1 MLILTRK
8 PGQSVCIGEHE
19 SVTVLSV
26 RGQIVR
32 LGFTAPPGVL
42 ILREELHP
50 LGVGP
55 LEADHVSH
63 ASQHAPFT
71 REPTDYGYE
80 SLNAGLRWRPV
91 QGLTVDA
98 LEGAVLNRHYC
109 DTNSYGA
116 MVGPREVFTARVTYE
131 IQVRP

>member
-1 MLILTRK
+1 VRVAVAIAGALLT
-8 PGQSVCIGEHE
+8 GCSH
-19 SVTVLSV
+19 TAVL
-26 RGQIVR
+26 
-32 LGFTAPPGVL
+32 
-42 ILREELHP
+42 
-50 LGVGP
+50 

>member
-42 ILREELHP
+42 ILREELLP

-55 LEADHVSH
+55 LE
-63 ASQHAPFT
+63 P
-71 REPTDYGYE
+71 E
-80 SLNAGLRWRPV
+80 
-91 QGLTVDA
+91 
-98 LEGAVLNRHYC
+98 EGACESR
-109 DTNSYGA
+109 
-116 MVGPREVFTARVTYE
+116 
-131 IQVRP
+131 